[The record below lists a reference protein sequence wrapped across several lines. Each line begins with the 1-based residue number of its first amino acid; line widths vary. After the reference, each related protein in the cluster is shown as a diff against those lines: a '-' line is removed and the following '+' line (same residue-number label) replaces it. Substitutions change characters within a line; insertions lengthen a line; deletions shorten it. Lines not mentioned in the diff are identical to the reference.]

1 MSQNL
6 PAVNLATASV
16 GSSGPL
22 SWVGLVSQGSPS
34 LGVRAGRPSLR
45 LFNESGCGLDI
56 VFDTGRSDR
65 IPAGAWAVYQLAGE
79 QSLTYT
85 VTYVLPGAP
94 VALLLAVIYE
104 PGEAVPETPLL
115 GNSPI
120 GIGGTVNTST
130 TNAVIN
136 DGSPVATT
144 VIEATPSGAAGSQLI
159 WRNDG
164 SGVLGGGL
172 IVITS
177 AGIFTA
183 IPAQAIPLAALANGN
198 LPSGVIVGAAATL
211 ASVIGAFDNGTGQMH
226 STVNGRGMAMG
237 YNDGGGTYH
246 QVLGV
251 DAAGN
256 VTTVAPPTLT
266 AGIQET
272 GGCGVDFV
280 AAAASNGLGVWTPF
294 RCRMTN
300 VPTSITLTVTTSS
313 NVKAGS
319 PSATQ
324 ITRDGFLLFLAANAS
339 GTCDWIGTYTTVGN

>member
-6 PAVNLATASV
+6 PAVNLALASV

-34 LGVRAGRPSLR
+34 LGVRAGRPTLR

-56 VFDTGRSDR
+56 TFDTGRSDR

-79 QSLTYT
+79 QSLTWT

-94 VALLLAVIYE
+94 VALLLAVLYE
-104 PGEAVPETPLL
+104 PGEAVPDTPLL

-130 TNAVIN
+130 TDAVIN
-136 DGSPVATT
+136 DGRPLATQ
-144 VIEATPSGAAGSQLI
+144 VIEATPSGAAGSQMI

-164 SGVLGGGL
+164 SGVFGGGL
-172 IVITS
+172 CVVTA

-183 IPAQAIPLAALANGN
+183 IPAGAIPLAALQNGV
-198 LPSGVIVGAAATL
+198 LQSGVIISTAATL
-211 ASVIGAFDNGTGQMH
+211 ASVIGAFDNGTGQLH
-226 STVNGRGMAMG
+226 STVNARGMAMG

-251 DAAGN
+251 DGAGN
-256 VTTVAPPTLT
+256 VTTIAPPTLT

-272 GGCGVDFV
+272 NGCGVNFV
-280 AAAASNGLGVWTPF
+280 AAAASNGQGIWTPF

-300 VPTSITLTVTTSS
+300 VPTGITLTPTTSV

-319 PSATQ
+319 PTASGM
-324 ITRDGFLLFLAANAS
+324 TRDGFLLFVAANAA
-339 GTCDWIGTYTTVGN
+339 GTCEWLGTYTTVGN